1 MAAANKNLAE
11 VASTDRDVA
20 EIGGKTRPIDQ
31 FSSIKSSQVKSRQDT
46 SSVTH
51 AWRQRTRRPD
61 RTSLRSTESG
71 KLRRRAVDA
80 PRDRRRCSGPVRSV
94 GPPVVHVRAT
104 ETREE
109 WVELVQQYPREGDAQ
124 ERNSKGT
131 TVAYQSLERSASNR
145 LSASARDS
153 ARARQPNLA
162 VSNRLNASARDSAS
176 ADLGTSAQLGCVR
189 SAQRLRPRQR
199 QCLLLSLSDA
209 HEALAD
215 GLLAC
220 MHLRK
225 VLVEA

>member
-1 MAAANKNLAE
+1 MKLD
-11 VASTDRDVA
+11 S
-20 EIGGKTRPIDQ
+20 
-31 FSSIKSSQVKSRQDT
+31 DT

-71 KLRRRAVDA
+71 KLRRRRTSR
-80 PRDRRRCSGPVRSV
+80 PTSLHCPVRSV

-124 ERNSKGT
+124 ERNSKET

-176 ADLGTSAQLGCVR
+176 ADLGTSAQLGRVQ
-189 SAQRLRPRQR
+189 SA
-199 QCLLLSLSDA
+199 
-209 HEALAD
+209 
-215 GLLAC
+215 
-220 MHLRK
+220 
-225 VLVEA
+225 